1 MPPKNEVNFK
11 EFGVKFDIKSE
22 IIPPEIIFMLCDKI
36 KLLAKSAELNNE
48 KYNAEVYEISA
59 DNVKYAI
66 RPDYG
71 QKIFYV
77 TEV

>member
-1 MPPKNEVNFK
+1 
-11 EFGVKFDIKSE
+11 
-22 IIPPEIIFMLCDKI
+22 
-36 KLLAKSAELNNE
+36 LLAKSAELNNE